1 MLISKTYRFNPFKTG
16 LQMIRILKNF
26 YFIILV
32 IIGFSTGVL
41 FGKTGEIRGKVV
53 DENNQPVIGANI
65 ILKGT
70 VLGTAT
76 NTEGE
81 FTISNVPF
89 GDFTLAIYYI
99 GYEELDLEVSIE
111 QADYEIETVRLT
123 PTVIDSDPIVV
134 TASKY
139 EQRTQDISVSI
150 STLTKKDLSYRNS
163 VTVGDALKYVSGV
176 NMNSSQVNIRGS
188 SGYSYSVGS
197 RVLMLLDG
205 VPFITGDTGEIN
217 FESIPTQLIQR
228 VEVLKGAGS
237 ALYGSSALGGVIN
250 VITKDISP
258 TPKLYTKFYGGM
270 YSDPY
275 YDEWKWSNKD
285 RFLNGQQF
293 NYSQKFNNIGIMIGG
308 NRFEDDSY
316 KQNDWRRRYSGNGKL
331 EWEISP
337 YQQLSVSG
345 NYMWQDR
352 ASFIYWKNLRN
363 ALQPPADQLD
373 DRVESKRSY
382 LSGSYRHVINQ
393 NKYLRISGM
402 WYRNQFEDNTEE
414 SGNRSTSDN
423 VNGEIQFITQVQKHF
438 LTAGATGSTNL
449 VDSDIFGNRSSKG
462 GAAYFQDEISW
473 NSQFKTT
480 IGARFDYADVEE
492 LGTDSRLNPK
502 FGMVLKPY
510 MGTALRASLGM
521 GFRAPSLAEAF
532 TTTNISG
539 IRVIPNT
546 DNLKSERSVSMEA
559 GLNQIIGNWMVL
571 DISVF
576 HNDFWDLVEP
586 TFAKYD
592 ITTGEFLI
600 QFRNITRA
608 QIRGAEVKVD
618 SRFFDNFLNIGL
630 GYTYVDPKDLDN
642 NEFLT
647 FRPRHLFY
655 GGGRINVSVFQLG
668 MDYRY
673 ISRYDRIDP
682 LFTDPLLRIFIPDLE
697 KRVEAHIV
705 DLRLAASFN
714 LFRQPVRISFQT
726 NNVFQYNYVEAVG
739 LIAPIR
745 NFVMTFETG
754 L

>member
-1 MLISKTYRFNPFKTG
+1 MK
-16 LQMIRILKNF
+16 RILQKY
-26 YFIILV
+26 YFLV
-32 IIGFSTGVL
+32 LLIIGFSTGVL
-41 FGKTGEIRGKVV
+41 SGKTSQIHGKIV

-70 VLGTAT
+70 VLGSAT
-76 NTEGE
+76 NTEGM
-81 FTISNVPF
+81 FSIRNVPF
-89 GDFTLAIYYI
+89 GNFTLAIYYL

-111 QADYEIETVRLT
+111 EAEYDVGTIRLT
-123 PTVIDSDPIVV
+123 PAVIDSDPIVV

-139 EQRTQDISVSI
+139 EQRTQDVSVSM
-150 STLTKKDLSYRNS
+150 STLSKKDLSYRNS
-163 VTVGDALKYVSGV
+163 ITVGDALKYVPGV

-217 FESIPTQLIQR
+217 FESIPTHLIQR
-228 VEVLKGAGS
+228 IEVLKGAGS
-237 ALYGSSALGGVIN
+237 ALYGSNALGGVIN
-250 VITKDISP
+250 VITKDISTTP
-258 TPKLYTKFYGGM
+258 TLYAKIYGGM

-275 YDEWKWSNKD
+275 YSEWKWSDDN

-293 NYSQKFNNIGIMIGG
+293 NYSQKFNHIGVMVGG

-316 KQNDWRRRYSGNGKL
+316 KQNDWRRRYSGNGKV
-331 EWEISP
+331 EWDISP
-337 YQQLSVSG
+337 YQQLSISG

-352 ASFIYWKNLRN
+352 ASFIYWKNLRD

-382 LSGSYRHVINQ
+382 LSGSYHHVINQ
-393 NKYLRISGM
+393 HQYLRISGI

-414 SGNRSTSDN
+414 SGNRSISNN
-423 VNGEIQFITQVQKHF
+423 VNGEIQFITQVKKHLF
-438 LTAGATGSTNL
+438 TVGATGSSSL
-449 VDSDIFGNRSSKG
+449 VDSDIFGNRYANG
-462 GAAYFQDEISW
+462 IAGYLQDEINW

-480 IGARFDYADVEE
+480 IGARFDYADIEE
-492 LGTDSRLNPK
+492 LGSDSRLNPK

-510 MGTALRASLGM
+510 FGTALRASFGM

-559 GLNQIIGNWMVL
+559 GINQIIGDWLVF
-571 DISVF
+571 DVSVF

-586 TFAKYD
+586 TFAEYD
-592 ITTGEFLI
+592 YSTGFLI
-600 QFRNITRA
+600 QFMNITRA
-608 QIRGAEVKVD
+608 QIRGLELKID
-618 SRFFDNFLNIGL
+618 SKYFGNFLNVSL
-630 GYTYVDPKDLDN
+630 GYTYVDPKDLEK

-655 GGGRINVSVFQLG
+655 GSGRINISVFQVG

-673 ISRYDRIDP
+673 IGRYDRIDE
-682 LFTDPLLRIFIPDLE
+682 LFTDPLLRIVVPDLE
-697 KRVEAHIV
+697 KRVEAHLV
-705 DLRLAASFN
+705 DLRLASVFKLFN
-714 LFRQPVRISFQT
+714 QPIRISIQA
-726 NNVFQYNYVEAVG
+726 NNIFQYNYVEAVG

-745 NFVMTFETG
+745 NFVLTFETG